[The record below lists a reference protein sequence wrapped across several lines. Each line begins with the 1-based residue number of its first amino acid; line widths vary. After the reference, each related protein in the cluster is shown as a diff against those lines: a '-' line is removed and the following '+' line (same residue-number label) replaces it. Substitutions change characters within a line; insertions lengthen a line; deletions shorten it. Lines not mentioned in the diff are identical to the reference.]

1 MIMHGFIQR
10 KNKQT
15 NKNHQIFFFSKTR
28 LRFLARLALVAAML
42 VSAKRKKR
50 LCLRIL
56 FVSPFHC
63 VKPGAIISFGK
74 LLLQHFFQQVL
85 IFKYSLTIRNTHTHK
100 EKQTHKTK
108 QKQST
113 LKITPKKMNS
123 TPFKLMHL
131 SIVSNRI
138 LLLGLPEFKNGL
150 KADVEV
156 SLMLRTLKNSLF
168 KCLQS

>member
-1 MIMHGFIQR
+1 MIIHGFIQR

-15 NKNHQIFFFSKTR
+15 KIIKFSFSVR
-28 LRFLARLALVAAML
+28 RGF
-42 VSAKRKKR
+42 VSQRVWHSSQRCWYRPKKKQNKR
-50 LCLRIL
+50 LCFRIL

-63 VKPGAIISFGK
+63 VKPRAIISFGK
-74 LLLQHFFQQVL
+74 LLLQQFFLQVL
-85 IFKYSLTIRNTHTHK
+85 LFKYSFKLRNTHTHK

-113 LKITPKKMNS
+113 LKIKQKNS